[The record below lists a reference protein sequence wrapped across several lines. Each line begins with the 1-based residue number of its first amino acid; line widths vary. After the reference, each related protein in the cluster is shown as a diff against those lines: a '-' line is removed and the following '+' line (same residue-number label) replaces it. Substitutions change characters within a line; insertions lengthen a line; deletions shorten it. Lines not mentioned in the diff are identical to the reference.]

1 MSPLKKG
8 RFFYPHLTEVVL
20 LINIK
25 IMDESKEF
33 WADKLSY
40 WLFLA
45 LGFLLPLWFLPF
57 GFSPET
63 NKAYFA
69 YFILLFVFIF
79 WLVGRIRQGRLEFS
93 KNWIFISLFFLV
105 GVYFVSAIF
114 SFNDNLTL
122 FGIGREG
129 GNWLSIAFFALA
141 AFLAS
146 EILNRSDRAFFWFL
160 TLFISGILVF
170 IFQALHGIFGFT
182 VYPWSDY
189 FPLSTSNLIGSWNNF
204 GLFFSIIG
212 LLALYFY
219 EISNYLSFKFLFFI
233 VYAVS
238 LIVLFAVNFSLLW
251 WLFGILL
258 VILGVYIFIF
268 RKEKFFRP
276 LIGLGVI
283 LVLFFV
289 ITPNLASNLSS
300 SVIGVNNIEVR
311 PSYGATVDIFRQ
323 TVKENPILGFGP
335 GTFLESWLRYKPQ
348 AINSTVFWNTR
359 FENGASFFSTLAL
372 NAGFLGLI
380 AVLGFIF
387 AYFYSS
393 FRFIHLIEINHDY
406 LLPLISFLAS
416 FYFFVLMILYSPNFI
431 NLLLGFIF
439 LGIFIGSA
447 SDKNMFPKSKIV
459 LFQTSGL
466 GFISSLVLVFL
477 LILSVSGVYFL
488 AQNYIG
494 SLYFAK
500 GLNLFN
506 LKNDLSGAK
515 FNIEKAFSLAKEP
528 QYSRSLA
535 QLNLIEL
542 NNFLSRTDIAPEQ
555 LRQNLQAILSK
566 TIQNASNARGLDP
579 NDSLNWLISGQV
591 YESLLSLKIDQAAET
606 ARQIYQE
613 AAKIF
618 PTNPEFLLS
627 LARLELQLGNLK
639 ESRDYLDR
647 AISLKPDY
655 SSAHFLYA
663 RLESQSGN
671 TKEAILRA
679 ESAVFISPN
688 DIGSLFQLGL
698 LYYQDKQFDNAKTV
712 FERLAGL
719 APNYSNGR
727 YFLGLIYDRE
737 GATKK
742 AIDEFEKISLLNPED
757 REIKDILSNL
767 REGKKALSGI
777 SSPAERKD
785 LPLEEKTET
794 ERDVKKKR

>member
-1 MSPLKKG
+1 
-8 RFFYPHLTEVVL
+8 
-20 LINIK
+20 
-25 IMDESKEF
+25 MDETKEF

-69 YFILLFVFIF
+69 YFIFLFIFIF
-79 WLVGRIRQGRLEFS
+79 WLVGRIKRGRLEFS
-93 KNWIFISLFFLV
+93 KNWIFISLLFLV
-105 GVYFVSAIF
+105 SAYFVSALF
-114 SFNDNLTL
+114 SFNSNLTL

-129 GNWLSIAFFALA
+129 SNWLSIAFFALA

-146 EILNRSDRAFFWFL
+146 EILNRHERAFFWFL
-160 TLFISGILVF
+160 ALFVSSILVF

-182 VYPWSDY
+182 IYPWGNY
-189 FPLSTSNLIGSWNNF
+189 FPFSTSNLIGSWNNF

-219 EISNYLSFKFLFFI
+219 EISNYLSFKLLFFI

-238 LIVLFAVNFSLLW
+238 LIVLFVVNFSLLW

-268 RKEKFFRP
+268 RKENFFRP

-300 SVIGVNNIEVR
+300 SIIGVNNIEVR
-311 PSYGATVDIFRQ
+311 PSYGATFDIFKQ

-335 GTFLESWLRYKPQ
+335 GAFLESWLKYRPQ
-348 AINSTVFWNTR
+348 EINNTVFWNIR
-359 FENGASFFSTLAL
+359 FENGASFFSTLAS
-372 NAGFLGLI
+372 NAGFLGFA
-380 AVLGFIF
+380 AVLGFIL

-393 FRFIHLIEINHDY
+393 FRFIRSIEINQNY
-406 LLPLISFLAS
+406 LFPLISFLAS
-416 FYFFVLMILYSPNFI
+416 FYFFILMILYSPNFF
-431 NLLLGFIF
+431 NLLFGFIF
-439 LGIFIGSA
+439 LGVFIGSV
-447 SDKNMFPKSKIV
+447 SDKNIFPKREII
-459 LFQTSGL
+459 LFQTNGL
-466 GFISSLVLVFL
+466 GFISSLVLIFF

-488 AQNYIG
+488 AQNYIA
-494 SLYFAK
+494 SVYFAR

-506 LKNDLSGAK
+506 LKNDLNGAK
-515 FNIEKAFSLAKEP
+515 FNIEKALSLAREP
-528 QYSRSLA
+528 QYLRSLV
-535 QLNLIEL
+535 QINLIEL
-542 NNFLSRTDIAPEQ
+542 NNLFSRTDLTPEQ
-555 LRQNLQAILSK
+555 SRQNLQALLSE
-566 TIQNASNARGLDP
+566 TMQNASNARGLDP
-579 NDSLNWLISGQV
+579 LDSLNWLISGQV
-591 YESLLSLKIDQAAET
+591 YESLLPLKIDQAAET

-613 AAKIF
+613 AARIF

-627 LARLELQLGNLK
+627 LARLELQLENLK
-639 ESRDYLDR
+639 ESRNYLDR
-647 AISLKPDY
+647 AIFLKPDY

-663 RLESQSGN
+663 QLESKAGN
-671 TKEAILRA
+671 IKQAILRA
-679 ESAVFISPN
+679 ESAALISPN
-688 DIGSLFQLGL
+688 DIGPLFQLGL
-698 LYYQDKQFDNAKTV
+698 LYYQDKQFDSAKAV
-712 FERLAGL
+712 FERLVGFS
-719 APNYSNGR
+719 PNYSNAR

-742 AIDEFEKISLLNPED
+742 AIDEFEKINLLNPD
-757 REIKDILSNL
+757 NQEIKDILFNL

-777 SSPAERKD
+777 SSPAERKE
-785 LPLEEKTET
+785 LPLKEKTET
-794 ERDVKKKR
+794 ERDVKKQR

>member
-1 MSPLKKG
+1 MANAFSSISD
-8 RFFYPHLTEVVL
+8 VL
-20 LINIK
+20 LNVLEKELK
-25 IMDESKEF
+25 IDYLSRCLRVLQEIIDESKEF

-372 NAGFLGLI
+372 NAGFLGFI
-380 AVLGFIF
+380 AVF
-387 AYFYSS
+387 
-393 FRFIHLIEINHDY
+393 
-406 LLPLISFLAS
+406 
-416 FYFFVLMILYSPNFI
+416 
-431 NLLLGFIF
+431 GFIF

-447 SDKNMFPKSKIV
+447 SDKNMFPKSEIV

-698 LYYQDKQFDNAKTV
+698 LYYQD
-712 FERLAGL
+712 
-719 APNYSNGR
+719 
-727 YFLGLIYDRE
+727 
-737 GATKK
+737 
-742 AIDEFEKISLLNPED
+742 
-757 REIKDILSNL
+757 
-767 REGKKALSGI
+767 
-777 SSPAERKD
+777 
-785 LPLEEKTET
+785 
-794 ERDVKKKR
+794 